1 MMIQLNPSIPV
12 YVKSRDVTG
21 ECIGWIDYS
30 KEDDLLW
37 IVALDSTGEV
47 WIEPNNNIR
56 LLKNYSIG
64 RTCDGDTGKKGGVV
78 REVAGMVESH
88 NPHEGC

>member
-1 MMIQLNPSIPV
+1 MILQLNPSIPV
-12 YVKSRDVTG
+12 LVVSRNVTG

-37 IVALDSTGEV
+37 IVALDTTGEV
-47 WIEPNNNIR
+47 WIEPNQNIR

-64 RTCDGDTGKKGGVV
+64 RIGVKDGNKSNKRTIV
-78 REVAGMVESH
+78 
-88 NPHEGC
+88 

>member
-12 YVKSRDVTG
+12 YVTTKDVNG

-47 WIEPNNNIR
+47 WIEPNKNIR
-56 LLKNYSIG
+56 LLTNYSIG
-64 RTCDGDTGKKGGVV
+64 RIGEKDGSK
-78 REVAGMVESH
+78 SH
-88 NPHEGC
+88 

>member
-1 MMIQLNPSIPV
+1 MILQLNPSIPV
-12 YVKSRDVTG
+12 YLTDKEVTG

-37 IVALDSTGEV
+37 VVSLDTTGEI
-47 WIEPNNNIR
+47 WIVPNNKIR

-64 RTCDGDTGKKGGVV
+64 RVGEKDGNK
-78 REVAGMVESH
+78 S
-88 NPHEGC
+88 